1 MEDKLLLQA
10 QLEAE
15 QDGELTKIKMVAN
28 AGSVMT
34 FKGKQFAIDVD
45 GVFPH
50 SASIPI
56 VYGHEL
62 SAGIGHT
69 TAIKA
74 EDGKL
79 LVEGVVS
86 RDTAFAHDFASSSA
100 RGFPWQASVGG
111 LVVDKLTLKQGE
123 SYDLHGNLLE
133 AGVNIVT
140 KFELFEI
147 SVVEFGADPNTSSTI
162 AATAELEDDLSIEG
176 AEIMEIENTV
186 EVETDQLQAMRDVAA
201 NEMERVAEIKRRS
214 NGNDEA
220 IMATA
225 IREGWTPDKFELESL
240 RASRPEAPAVHVP
253 ENDVD
258 EKALECVALRA
269 AGFTPNEKRYSE
281 RTLLAADRIGS
292 VGLRDFLEV
301 ASGGRLNARRLDSP
315 EAIRAEFS
323 TQNLN
328 YVLSRTVNAILLE
341 SFNYV
346 DSAWKKCFKIGRVN
360 DFKKAERY
368 RLDTAFELEPL
379 TDGGKIKHGEIA
391 DAKFEVQAQTL
402 ATMFAI
408 TRKDIVND
416 DLGALTEI
424 PRQFGFGAAD
434 TINKYCWTLFM
445 NPGNAIDGSAFYDAT
460 LGSLKA
466 STPLSLDGLSA
477 ARAAFVAR
485 KKQKATSKDAE
496 SPLGIPPTL
505 LIVPTALEDKA
516 LMLTKATQLNNGATT
531 DNPADY
537 NPNYGRFQ
545 VVGVPFLGFSNY
557 TNYSD
562 TTWYLAAD
570 PNRVPAFE
578 ISFLNGKTAPT
589 VERADAPFDTLG
601 VQYRCYIDFGVSAQD
616 RRGILKVTA
625 S

>member
-1 MEDKLLLQA
+1 MDTFKLNL
-10 QLEAE
+10 QLEAS
-15 QDGELTKIKMVAN
+15 DDDIAKIKMVAN
-28 AGSVMT
+28 AGSVMN
-34 FKGKQFAIDVD
+34 FGSKRYAIDVE

-50 SASIPI
+50 AESIPI

-86 RDTAFAHDFASSSA
+86 RETPYAKDFVSSA
-100 RGFPWQASVGG
+100 RNGFPWQASVGG
-111 LVVDKLTLKQGE
+111 MIVDKLSLKKGE
-123 SYDLHGNLLE
+123 SYNLHGQE
-133 AGVNIVT
+133 IGEGVDIVT

-147 SVVEFGADPNTSSTI
+147 SVVEFGADPNTSSI
-162 AATAELEDDLSIEG
+162 AAQAQVDDNTLLEGEQMNENDVEL
-176 AEIMEIENTV
+176 V
-186 EVETDQLQAMRDVAA
+186 EVDEIQASRERQAQ
-201 NEMERVAEIKRRS
+201 ELERVAEIKKRS
-214 NGNDEA
+214 NGDDFELQ
-220 IMATA
+220 ATA
-225 IREGWTPDKFELESL
+225 IREGWTPDRFELESL
-240 RASRPEAPAVHVP
+240 RAARPKAPAVHNP
-253 ENDVD
+253 EPECDA
-258 EKALECVALRA
+258 EALEVVALRA
-269 AGFTPNEKRYSE
+269 AGFNPEKRYSDK
-281 RTLLAADRIGS
+281 TLTAADRLGAL
-292 VGLRDFLEV
+292 GLRDYLEK
-301 ASGGRLNARRLDSP
+301 ASGGRLDARRLDSP

-328 YVLSRTVNAILLE
+328 YVLTRSVNAILLE
-341 SFNYV
+341 AFNYT
-346 DSAWKKCFKIGRVN
+346 DNSWKKCFKIGRVN

-368 RLDTAFELEPL
+368 RLDSAFELEPL

-408 TRKDIVND
+408 TRKDIIND
-416 DLGALTEI
+416 DLGALTDI

-434 TINKYCWTLFM
+434 TINKYAWSTFM
-445 NPGNAIDGSAFYDAT
+445 NPGNAIDGNAFYST
-460 LGSLKA
+460 TYGSLKE
-466 STPLSLDGLSA
+466 STALTLDGLSA
-477 ARAAFVAR
+477 ARAAFVSR

-516 LMLTKATQLNNGATT
+516 LMLTKATQLNNGTT
-531 DNPADY
+531 ADNPADY

-557 TNYSD
+557 TGYSD

-570 PNRVPAFE
+570 PNRIPAFE

-601 VQYRCYIDFGVSAQD
+601 VQYRAYIDFGVSVQD
-616 RRGILKVTA
+616 RRGIMKVTA
-625 S
+625 PNT

>member
-1 MEDKLLLQA
+1 MESFKLNL
-10 QLEAE
+10 QLEAS
-15 QDGELTKIKMVAN
+15 DDDIAKIKMVAN
-28 AGSVMT
+28 AGSVMS
-34 FKGKQFAIDVD
+34 FGSKRYAIDVE

-50 SASIPI
+50 AESIPI

-86 RDTAFAHDFASSSA
+86 RETPYAKDFVSSA
-100 RGFPWQASVGG
+100 RNGFPWQASVGG
-111 LVVDKLTLKQGE
+111 MIVDKLSLKKGE
-123 SYDLHGNLLE
+123 SYNLHGQE
-133 AGVNIVT
+133 IGDGVDIVT

-147 SVVEFGADPNTSSTI
+147 SVVEFGADPNTSSI
-162 AATAELEDDLSIEG
+162 AAQAQVDDNTLLEGEQMNENDVELVEVDEIQASRERQAQELERI
-176 AEIMEIENTV
+176 
-186 EVETDQLQAMRDVAA
+186 
-201 NEMERVAEIKRRS
+201 AEIKKRS
-214 NGNDEA
+214 NGDDYELQ
-220 IMATA
+220 ATA

-240 RASRPEAPAVHVP
+240 RAARPKAPAVHNP
-253 ENDVD
+253 EPEADAQ
-258 EKALECVALRA
+258 ALEVVAIRA
-269 AGFTPNEKRYSE
+269 AGFTPSEKKYSDK
-281 RTLLAADRIGS
+281 TLSAADRLGPL
-292 VGLRDFLEV
+292 GLRDYLEK
-301 ASGGRLNARRLDSP
+301 ASGGRLDARRLDSP

-328 YVLSRTVNAILLE
+328 YVLTRSVNAILLE
-341 SFNYV
+341 AFNYT
-346 DSAWKKCFKIGRVN
+346 DNSWKKCFKIGRVN

-368 RLDTAFELEPL
+368 RMDSAFELEPL

-408 TRKDIVND
+408 TRKDIIND
-416 DLGALTEI
+416 DLGALTDI
-424 PRQFGFGAAD
+424 PRQFGFGAAE
-434 TINKYCWTLFM
+434 TINKYCWSLFM
-445 NPGNAIDGSAFYDAT
+445 NPGNAIDGNAFYST
-460 LGSLKA
+460 TYGSLKE
-466 STPLSLDGLSA
+466 STALTLDGLSA
-477 ARAAFVAR
+477 ARAAFVSR
-485 KKQKATSKDAE
+485 KKQKATPKDAE

-516 LMLTKATQLNNGATT
+516 LMLTKATQLNNGTT
-531 DNPADY
+531 ADNPADY

-557 TNYSD
+557 TGYSD

-570 PNRVPAFE
+570 PNRIPAFE

-601 VQYRCYIDFGVSAQD
+601 VQYRAYIDFGVSVQD
-616 RRGILKVTA
+616 RRGIMKVTA
-625 S
+625 PNN

>member
-1 MEDKLLLQA
+1 MESFKLNL
-10 QLEAE
+10 QLEAS
-15 QDGELTKIKMVAN
+15 DDDIAKIKMVAN
-28 AGSVMT
+28 AGSVMN
-34 FKGKQFAIDVD
+34 FGSKRYAIDVE

-50 SASIPI
+50 AESIPI

-86 RDTAFAHDFASSSA
+86 RETPYAKDFVSSA
-100 RGFPWQASVGG
+100 RNGFPWQASVGG
-111 LVVDKLTLKQGE
+111 MIVDKLSLKKGE
-123 SYDLHGNLLE
+123 SYNLHGQE
-133 AGVNIVT
+133 IGEGVDIVT

-147 SVVEFGADPNTSSTI
+147 SVVEFGADPNTSSI
-162 AATAELEDDLSIEG
+162 AAQAQVDDNTLLEGETMNENDVEL
-176 AEIMEIENTV
+176 V
-186 EVETDQLQAMRDVAA
+186 EVDEIQASRERQAQ
-201 NEMERVAEIKRRS
+201 ELERVAEIKKRS
-214 NGNDEA
+214 NGDDYELQ
-220 IMATA
+220 ATA
-225 IREGWTPDKFELESL
+225 IREGWTPDRFELESL
-240 RASRPEAPAVHVP
+240 RAARPKAPAVHNP
-253 ENDVD
+253 EPECDA
-258 EKALECVALRA
+258 EALEVVALRA
-269 AGFTPNEKRYSE
+269 AGFNPEKRYSDK
-281 RTLLAADRIGS
+281 TLTAADRLGAL
-292 VGLRDFLEV
+292 GLRDYLEK
-301 ASGGRLNARRLDSP
+301 ASGGRLDARRLDSP

-328 YVLSRTVNAILLE
+328 YVLTRSVNAILLE
-341 SFNYV
+341 AFNYT
-346 DSAWKKCFKIGRVN
+346 DNSWKKCFKIGRVN

-368 RLDTAFELEPL
+368 RLDSAFELEPL

-402 ATMFAI
+402 ATMF
-408 TRKDIVND
+408 
-416 DLGALTEI
+416 
-424 PRQFGFGAAD
+424 
-434 TINKYCWTLFM
+434 M
-445 NPGNAIDGSAFYDAT
+445 NPGNAIDGNAFYST
-460 LGSLKA
+460 TYGSLKE
-466 STPLSLDGLSA
+466 STALTLDGLSA
-477 ARAAFVAR
+477 ARAAFVSR

-516 LMLTKATQLNNGATT
+516 LMLTKATQLNNGTT
-531 DNPADY
+531 ADNPADY

-557 TNYSD
+557 TGYSD

-570 PNRVPAFE
+570 PNRIPAFE

-601 VQYRCYIDFGVSAQD
+601 VQYRAYIDFGVSVQD
-616 RRGILKVTA
+616 RRGIMKVTA
-625 S
+625 PNT

>member
-1 MEDKLLLQA
+1 MESFKLNL
-10 QLEAE
+10 QLEAS
-15 QDGELTKIKMVAN
+15 DDDIAKIKMVAN
-28 AGSVMT
+28 AGSVMN
-34 FKGKQFAIDVD
+34 FGSKRYAIDVE

-50 SASIPI
+50 AESIPI

-86 RDTAFAHDFASSSA
+86 RETPYAKDFVSSA
-100 RGFPWQASVGG
+100 RNGFPWQASVGG
-111 LVVDKLTLKQGE
+111 MIVDKLSLKKGE
-123 SYDLHGNLLE
+123 SYNLHGQE
-133 AGVNIVT
+133 IGEGVDIVT

-147 SVVEFGADPNTSSTI
+147 SVVEFGADPNTSSI
-162 AATAELEDDLSIEG
+162 AAQAQVDDNTLLKGEQMNENDVELVEVDEIQASRERQAQELERI
-176 AEIMEIENTV
+176 
-186 EVETDQLQAMRDVAA
+186 
-201 NEMERVAEIKRRS
+201 AEIKKRS
-214 NGNDEA
+214 NGDDYELQ
-220 IMATA
+220 ATA
-225 IREGWTPDKFELESL
+225 IREGWTPDRFELESL
-240 RASRPEAPAVHVP
+240 RAARPKAPAVHNP
-253 ENDVD
+253 EPEADAQ
-258 EKALECVALRA
+258 ALEVVAIRA
-269 AGFTPNEKRYSE
+269 AGFTPSEKKYSDK
-281 RTLLAADRIGS
+281 TLSAADRLGPL
-292 VGLRDFLEV
+292 GLRDYLEK
-301 ASGGRLNARRLDSP
+301 ASGGRLDARRLDSP

-328 YVLSRTVNAILLE
+328 YVLTRSVNAILLE
-341 SFNYV
+341 AFNYV
-346 DSAWKKCFKIGRVN
+346 DSAWRKCFKIGRVN

-368 RLDTAFELEPL
+368 RLDSAFELEPL
-379 TDGGKIKHGEIA
+379 ADGGKIKHGEVA

-408 TRKDIVND
+408 TRKDIIND
-416 DLGALTEI
+416 DLGALTDI

-445 NPGNAIDGSAFYDAT
+445 NPGTAIDGQAFYST
-460 LGSLKA
+460 SLGSEKA
-466 STPLSLDGLSA
+466 ATPLTLEGLSA
-477 ARAAFVAR
+477 ARAAFVTR

-516 LMLTKATQLNNGATT
+516 LMLTKATQLNNGTT
-531 DNPADY
+531 ADNPADY

-545 VVGVPFLGFSNY
+545 VVGVPFLGYSNY
-557 TNYSD
+557 TGYSD

-570 PNRVPAFE
+570 PNRIPAFE

-601 VQYRCYIDFGVSAQD
+601 VQYRAYIDFGVSAQD
-616 RRGILKVTA
+616 RRGIMKVTA

>member
-1 MEDKLLLQA
+1 MENLKANFD
-10 QLEAE
+10 LEAKLE
-15 QDGELTKIKMVAN
+15 ASEGDGLVKIKMIAN

-34 FKGKQFAIDVD
+34 FGSKKYAIDVD

-50 SASIPI
+50 SEAVPI

-69 TAIKA
+69 TSIKA
-74 EDGKL
+74 ENGKL

-86 RDTAFAHDFASSSA
+86 RETPFAQDFVSSS
-100 RGFPWQASVGG
+100 RKGFPWQASVGG
-111 LVVDKLTLKQGE
+111 MIVDKLHLKKDE
-123 SYDLHGNLLE
+123 AYELHGQMIGE
-133 AGVNIVT
+133 GVDIVT

-147 SVVEFGADPNTSSTI
+147 SVVEFGADPNTASI
-162 AATAELEDDLSIEG
+162 AAQQKIEGETMNENEIVEAELTQED
-176 AEIMEIENTV
+176 EI
-186 EVETDQLQAMRDVAA
+186 QASRERQAQ
-201 NEMERVAEIKRRS
+201 ELERVAEIKRRS
-214 NGNDEA
+214 NGDDYELQ
-220 IMATA
+220 ATA

-240 RASRPEAPAVHVP
+240 RAARPKAPAVHNP
-253 ENDVD
+253 EPEADAQ
-258 EKALECVALRA
+258 ALEVVAIRA
-269 AGFTPNEKRYSE
+269 AGFTPSEKKYSDK
-281 RTLLAADRIGS
+281 TLSAADRLGPL
-292 VGLRDFLEV
+292 GLRDYLEK
-301 ASGGRLNARRLDSP
+301 ASGGRLDARRLDSP

-323 TQNLN
+323 THNLN
-328 YVLSRTVNAILLE
+328 YVLTRSVNAILLE
-341 SFNYV
+341 AFNYV
-346 DSAWKKCFKIGRVN
+346 DNSWRKCFKIGRVN

-368 RLDTAFELEPL
+368 RMDSAFELEPL
-379 TDGGKIKHGEIA
+379 ADGGKIKHGEIA

-416 DLGALTEI
+416 DLGALTDI

-434 TINKYCWTLFM
+434 TINKYCWSLFM
-445 NPGNAIDGSAFYDAT
+445 NPGNAIDGQAFYSTT
-460 LGSLKA
+460 LGSEKA
-466 STPLSLDGLSA
+466 STPLTLEGLSA
-477 ARAAFVAR
+477 ARAAFVTR

-516 LMLTKATQLNNGATT
+516 LMLTKATQLNNGSTA

-545 VVGVPFLGFSNY
+545 VVGVPFLGYSNY

-570 PNRVPAFE
+570 PNRIPAFE

-601 VQYRCYIDFGVSAQD
+601 VQYRAYIDFGVSAQD
-616 RRGILKVTA
+616 RRGVMKITA
-625 S
+625 